1 MATTWVGGDGTGAQ
15 QNDSSRGANWSTGSV
30 PGSGDDVVIANV
42 THHCILATS
51 YTWGS
56 LEIETS
62 AEIDGN
68 GKTITLDDGGVAA
81 VFSNLGTI
89 TGILDIKCND

>member
-56 LEIETS
+56 LEI
-62 AEIDGN
+62 
-68 GKTITLDDGGVAA
+68 
-81 VFSNLGTI
+81 
-89 TGILDIKCND
+89 